1 MNKQEPKELERLLEN
16 FLQEEGSSITPPS
29 SHELWSDFQA
39 RLENQTELI
48 ETDEANE
55 NVLPNRKSSFKDRS
69 FRFFQKH
76 KAISSLAA
84 ACLLFIII
92 YSGFSQ
98 ADTLKQLFSSMPAAV
113 SEDEAAPLQ
122 VQQARDEQ
130 APKTAP
136 EPEESPQEARTVGIE
151 ADEGIHTYQD
161 DIPGE
166 EPKDDTLDP
175 PPMEAAAVEADPENG
190 EPDRVMLL
198 EYTTYSDYFQSLKKR
213 KAHAP
218 DEIWHI
224 EHPLDGF
231 NFTAGVISLS
241 ETKVLNVRQDFFSAE
256 EQLQFSLSQT
266 FFQQEEAASNAFE
279 KSEELAFPVQVG
291 PYKGYLI
298 RHSEEFFTISWLQE
312 NSIVNLSGTLAEER
326 FFEIIESLE
335 TL

>member
-29 SHELWSDFQA
+29 SYELWSDFQA
-39 RLENQTELI
+39 RLENQTELS
-48 ETDEANE
+48 ETKEANE
-55 NVLPNRKSSFKDRS
+55 TVFPISEGSFKDRS
-69 FRFFQKH
+69 YRFFQKH

-122 VQQARDEQ
+122 VQQAREEQ
-130 APKTAP
+130 VSITTP
-136 EPEESPQEARTVGIE
+136 EPEESPEEARAAGIE
-151 ADEGIHTYQD
+151 ADEGIHSHQD

-166 EPKDDTLDP
+166 EPKDDKLDP
-175 PPMEAAAVEADPENG
+175 PSMEAATVEADPENG
-190 EPDRVMLL
+190 ESDRMLL
-198 EYTTYSDYFQSLKKR
+198 EFTTYSDYFQSLKER

-218 DEIWHI
+218 DEIWHL
-224 EHPLDGF
+224 EHLPEDF
-231 NFTAGVISLS
+231 SFTAGLISLS
-241 ETKVLNVRQDFFSAE
+241 DTTILNVRQDFFSVE
-256 EQLQFSLSQT
+256 EQVQLSLSQT

-279 KSEELAFPVQVG
+279 GSEELAFPVQVG

-298 RHSEEFFTISWLQE
+298 RHPEEFITITWLQE
-312 NSIVNLSGTLAEER
+312 NSIVKLSGTLAEDR